1 MATKQKPAAPIGAII
16 ENVHIENKASQPT
29 DRVADAMIALA
40 KASES
45 HGVALA
51 KMAESL
57 KGAEAH
63 MQYGINLSDIKGS

>member
-1 MATKQKPAAPIGAII
+1 MATKRQPAAPIGAII

-40 KASES
+40 KASEA
-45 HGVALA
+45 HGIALG

-63 MQYGINLSDIKGS
+63 MQYGINLSDVKGA

>member
-1 MATKQKPAAPIGAII
+1 MATKREPATPIGAII

-40 KASES
+40 KASEE
-45 HGVALA
+45 HAIALG
-51 KMAESL
+51 KMADSL

-63 MQYGINLSDIKGS
+63 MQYGINLSDVKGA